1 MMRVPEE
8 PYLRQAGMLPERER
22 MIAFEAA
29 DITIAPSSDDLM
41 AQTVLESMAVGTP
54 VLASARNAA
63 AVAHCRRANGG
74 LYYENRE
81 EFMEMLRLMA
91 RDSGLRDR
99 LGESGRQYVEQ
110 HYRWDAVLTRFER
123 LLGRVR

>member
-1 MMRVPEE
+1 MGVKMMRVPDE

-29 DITIAPSSDDLM
+29 DVTIAPARPTCWRRS
-41 AQTVLESMAVGTP
+41 VLESMAVGTP

-74 LYYENRE
+74 LYYENRD
-81 EFMEMLRLMA
+81 EFVECLRLLAADPPCA
-91 RDSGLRDR
+91 RSSARTAAATSISTTAGTA
-99 LGESGRQYVEQ
+99 S
-110 HYRWDAVLTRFER
+110 
-123 LLGRVR
+123 